1 LARKALQEED
11 SLLAYDITQKA
22 LDVFNDPGD
31 VELRQIGEGLGK
43 AMVKLLK

>member
-1 LARKALQEED
+1 MTSRKKR
-11 SLLAYDITQKA
+11 SM
-22 LDVFNDPGD
+22 FNDPGD